1 MVPRYTR
8 PQMGAIWAPENR
20 FRIWF
25 EIEALAAEGM
35 ARIGAIPDTAARTI
49 RDRGGAKVAQI
60 TQADLDRIDAIERE
74 TRHDVIAF
82 LTWLAEAIG
91 PDSRFVHQ
99 GMTSSDV
106 LDTCLSV
113 QLAQATDLLLRDLDA
128 VLTALRT
135 RAFEHKHTLTIGR
148 SHGIH
153 AEPTTFG
160 MKLAGHYAEF
170 ARNRTRLHTARAEIA
185 VAAISGAV
193 GTFAHIDPRVE
204 AFVAER
210 LGLAVEPVSTQVIPR
225 DRHAAWF
232 CTLAVIASGIERL
245 ATEVR
250 HLQRSE
256 VREAEEFFHSG
267 QKGSSAMPH
276 KRNPVLSE
284 NLTGL
289 ARLVRSTVIPAL
301 ENVALWHE
309 RDISHSSV
317 ERVIA
322 PDASIALDFAL
333 ARLAGM
339 IERMTI
345 HPERMAANLD
355 SLGGVVHSGEVLLAL
370 TRAGILRED
379 AYRIVQRAAM
389 ETWESLG
396 APGARNFRQNL
407 EADPDVAAHVPPAEL
422 DRAMDPELHLRELDR
437 IFVRAFDDAEPPPP
451 LAGVRQGA
459 G

>member
-8 PQMGAIWAPENR
+8 PEMAAIWAPENR

-35 ARIGAIPDTAARTI
+35 ARVGAIPEEAARNI
-49 RDRGGAKVAQI
+49 REKGTVKLAGICQD
-60 TQADLDRIDAIERE
+60 DLDRIDAIERE

-82 LTWLAEAIG
+82 LTWLAEGIG

-113 QLAQATDLLLRDLDA
+113 QMTQAADLLLKDLDA
-128 VLTALRT
+128 VLAALKT
-135 RAFEHKHTLTIGR
+135 RAFEHKNTLTIGR

-160 MKLAGHYAEF
+160 VKLAGHYAEF
-170 ARNRTRLHTARAEIA
+170 SRNRERLVQARAEIA
-185 VAAISGAV
+185 TAAISGAV
-193 GTFAHIDPRVE
+193 GTFAHLDPSVE
-204 AFVAER
+204 EYVASR
-210 LGLAVEPVSTQVIPR
+210 LGLTAETVSTQVIPR
-225 DRHAAWF
+225 DRHAAFF
-232 CTLAVIASGIERL
+232 CTLGVIASGVERL

-256 VREAEEFFHSG
+256 VREAEEFFHAG

-289 ARLVRSTVIPAL
+289 ARIVRAAVVPAL
-301 ENVALWHE
+301 ENVTLWHE

-317 ERVIA
+317 ERVIG
-322 PDASIALDFAL
+322 PDATLALDFAL
-333 ARLAGM
+333 MRLAGM
-339 IERMTI
+339 MERLVV
-345 HPERMAANLD
+345 HPERMLANLE

-370 TRAGILRED
+370 TKSGILRED
-379 AYRIVQRAAM
+379 AYRIVQSCAM
-389 ETWESLG
+389 ETWTKLG
-396 APGARNFRQNL
+396 TPEGRSFRENL
-407 EADPDVAAHVPPAEL
+407 EADAEVSARVPADVL
-422 DRAMDPELHLRELDR
+422 DAAMDPGIHLKAVDR
-437 IFVRAFDDAEPPPP
+437 IFERVF
-451 LAGVRQGA
+451 GA
-459 G
+459 W